1 MIFHSLYTRVL
12 AFLPQ
17 LNSESRQDTAR
28 KTNGQSTLFF
38 QVAFSFA
45 LVSAF
50 AQLVV
55 LAFEKF
61 VLHDYVHQ
69 GPDVL
74 WMVPLSNVVIFTVP
88 ALLLWLAAQR
98 WTRLASPPLVIFVF
112 ALLGYISVLILA
124 DRIDKLAVLVL
135 AAGLA
140 AQTARLLTANPARL
154 SKFLRLSVGSISFL
168 KRTKAPEDSPGDADA
183 TLAGTG
189 QVLTRREFL
198 LSTGGTI
205 GALALGVG
213 GWKTLEEQVALSQ
226 LPLNWTDTPN
236 VLLITLDTVRAA
248 SASLYG
254 YSRDTTPHLA
264 RFAQS
269 GALFQKAYGTASW
282 TLPSHG
288 SIFTGH
294 YPHESIGDWLV
305 PFESAYPTLAE
316 VLRERGYVTAGF
328 VANTIYCSKESGLGR
343 GFAHFEDYKVS
354 PGQIMKSSSLGFYIN
369 DSPSLRRQIGYYEYL
384 GRKNAAELTDDF
396 LRWLPSRGKR
406 PFFAFLNY
414 WDAHE
419 PYLPPAP
426 FASQFGPV
434 SRDMFAIDRGARP
447 AELPRR
453 DVEAEINAYD
463 STIAYL
469 DSELGRLLDELKAR
483 GLLESTC
490 VIITSDHGEEFGEHD
505 LFRHGH
511 SLYIASLHVPL
522 LILFPPRV
530 PANVKVA
537 QPVSLR
543 DLPATVIDF
552 IGGEPKPF
560 PGNSLARY
568 WDAQHA
574 ASSSGG
580 ELLLAEISTEDGKPS
595 WFPTSRGKIKSLVA
609 DRYQYIHNG
618 DGREELYDLEND
630 PFEANDL
637 TSSEPGKRLI
647 SDFRASLQDL
657 LAKR

>member
-1 MIFHSLYTRVL
+1 MIFHTLYTRAL
-12 AFLPQ
+12 ALLPR
-17 LNSESRQDTAR
+17 LDSELRPDRVPETNRQSAPI
-28 KTNGQSTLFF
+28 F
-38 QVAFSFA
+38 QVAVSFA

-50 AQLVV
+50 AQLVI

-74 WMVPLSNVVIFTVP
+74 WMVPLSNIVIFAVP
-88 ALLLWLAAQR
+88 ALLLWLASQR
-98 WTRLASPPLVIFVF
+98 WTRLATPILVVFIF
-112 ALLGYISVLILA
+112 ALPGYVSVLFKA
-124 DRIDKLAVLVL
+124 DRIDKLAVVLL

-140 AQTARLLTANPARL
+140 AQTARFLTAKPARL
-154 SKFLRLSVGSISFL
+154 SKFLRLTVGSISFL
-168 KRTKAPEDSPGDADA
+168 KPSRVPEEPPRDAGVVPTESGPA
-183 TLAGTG
+183 
-189 QVLTRREFL
+189 LTRRQFL

-205 GALALGVG
+205 GALALGVS

-226 LPLNWTDTPN
+226 MPLNWTDTPN

-248 SASLYG
+248 STSLYG
-254 YSRDTTPHLA
+254 YSRNTTPHLA
-264 RFAQS
+264 RFAQT

-294 YPHESIGDWLV
+294 YPHELVGDWVV
-305 PFESAYPTLAE
+305 PFDSPSPTLAE

-343 GFAHFEDYKVS
+343 GFAHFEDYKIS
-354 PGQIMKSSSLGFYIN
+354 PGQVMKSSSLGFYIN
-369 DSPSLRRQIGYYEYL
+369 DSPRLRRQIGYYEFL
-384 GRKNAAELTDDF
+384 GRKNAAELNDDF

-419 PYLPPAP
+419 PYLPPPP
-426 FASQFGPV
+426 FDTQFGSL
-434 SRDMFAIDRGARP
+434 SRDMFAIDRGARM
-447 AELPRR
+447 ADLPRR
-453 DVEAEINAYD
+453 DFQAEINAYD
-463 STIAYL
+463 GTIANL
-469 DSELGRLLDELKAR
+469 DSQLGRLLDELKAR
-483 GLLESTC
+483 GLLENTC

-543 DLPATVIDF
+543 DLPATILDL
-552 IGGEPKPF
+552 IGGATKPF
-560 PGNSLARY
+560 SGNSLARY
-568 WDAQHA
+568 WDTQHA
-574 ASSSGG
+574 TTGFGG
-580 ELLLAEISTEDGKPS
+580 ELLLAEISTEVGKPS
-595 WFPTSRGKIKSLVA
+595 WFPTSRGKMKSLLA

-630 PFEANDL
+630 PLEANDL
-637 TSSEPGKRLI
+637 ASSEPGKRLI